1 MKIKFGLVFLLGA
14 ISLNLHAQESTDL
27 DSVVVVRA
35 IDVYLEYCTSTD
47 SAIEH
52 AIEIGF
58 PIQRPSLAINRV
70 VINDEKEIDIIR
82 NCFNGIWLGP
92 YRISKKKRYSSAK
105 AEDMGFYGVSK
116 DGLVVISLKRNEIF
130 DINCLESWLKDMIKN
145 NPQYLK
151 ETIHNSYR
159 YIPVYRCRTSMN
171 RWISS
176 RSSRK
181 RRFEIWSICP
191 LFVYV
196 GINSIFVSE

>member
-151 ETIHNSYR
+151 ESIQQEYLS
-159 YIPVYRCRTSMN
+159 VWRT
-171 RWISS
+171 
-176 RSSRK
+176 RSA
-181 RRFEIWSICP
+181 I
-191 LFVYV
+191 LFL
-196 GINSIFVSE
+196 